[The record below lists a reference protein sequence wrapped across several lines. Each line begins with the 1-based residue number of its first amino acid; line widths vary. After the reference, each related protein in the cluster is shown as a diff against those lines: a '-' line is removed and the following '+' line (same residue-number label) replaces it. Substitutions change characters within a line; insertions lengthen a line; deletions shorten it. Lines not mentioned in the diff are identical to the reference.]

1 MSSSYSGFWLL
12 LLSSL
17 VLGLGEGLGKENED
31 FACLVLNFKSQIF
44 QGLSESR
51 KSC

>member
-1 MSSSYSGFWLL
+1 M
-12 LLSSL
+12 LSSVVL
-17 VLGLGEGLGKENED
+17 DLEEVLGNENED